1 MRHRT
6 HTHSFGRKQ
15 GPRLALMK
23 GLVNSLVEHGR
34 IRTTVAK
41 AKELRR
47 HVEKAITLGKSGDMH
62 ARRLLMSRYNNENTV
77 AVIVNDLSKRFKTRA
92 GGYTRIIKNGYRP
105 GDNADMALIEF
116 VDYKLPEQGTAD
128 TKVKGDKGAV
138 KKAKAASKVRANSRK
153 TLRKSQ
159 SKARQVSRRKNL
171 TPS

>member
-1 MRHRT
+1 
-6 HTHSFGRKQ
+6 
-15 GPRLALMK
+15 MK

-34 IRTTVAK
+34 INTTVAK

-77 AVIVNDLSKRFKTRA
+77 KTIVEDLSKRFKARP
-92 GGYTRIIKNGYRP
+92 GGYTRIIRNGFRP

-116 VDYKLPEQGTAD
+116 VDYKLPEKSDGD

-138 KKAKAASKVRANSRK
+138 KKAKANAKVKATSGK
-153 TLRKSQ
+153 TLRKLQ
-159 SKARQVSRRKNL
+159 SKARQVSRRRNL